1 MFTQQI
7 RIIMNIIN
15 YIPRNCDKHFNTIAK
30 YYPILGVYGPRQA
43 GKTSFIKNIR
53 PHFKYIT
60 FEDPDVRQLFYDDPR
75 SFLDLNNEHVIFDE
89 AQNVPELFSYLQGMV
104 DKDRRPGRFILSG
117 SQNYLLQ
124 HNITQS
130 LAGRIGLVTLL
141 PFQLGE
147 INNTPFW
154 KDNVFELI
162 SRGFYPGCIVNEIP
176 HKIFYQ
182 NYIST
187 LLERD
192 IESLINTSNKRIF
205 RLFIKLCANYA
216 GKLVNL
222 TNISNLLNVSVSTVS
237 NWLSILESSYIIY
250 FLQPYFH
257 NFEKRTVKTPKLYF
271 YDTGLLCHLL
281 GIRDGTDLQQ
291 NEQVGSV
298 FENFV
303 INEKYK
309 KAYHNGDDLSL
320 YFLRDSNGVEID
332 IVEDINHQNAIFHE
346 VKSSFTFNSN
356 HAKNLSKFQSD
367 TLKIKKK
374 VIYNG
379 EHHKVKDVVYE
390 NWRSLI

>member
-1 MFTQQI
+1 MGVS
-7 RIIMNIIN
+7 N
-15 YIPRNCDKHFNTIAK
+15 YISRHCEVYFNEVAK
-30 YYPILGVYGPRQA
+30 YYPILSVSGPRQA
-43 GKTSFIKNIR
+43 GKTSFIKGIR
-53 PHFKYIT
+53 SDFKYLT

-75 SFLDLNNEHVIFDE
+75 SFLESYNENVVFDE
-89 AQNVPELFSYLQGMV
+89 AQKVPELFSYLQGMV
-104 DKDRRPGRFILSG
+104 DKDRRPCRFILSG

-130 LAGRIGLVTLL
+130 LAGRIGLITLL

-147 INNTPFW
+147 IHNTPYW
-154 KDNVFELI
+154 KDNVFDLI
-162 SRGFYPGCIVNEIP
+162 SRGFYPGCVANDIP
-176 HKIFYQ
+176 SKIFYQ

-192 IESLINTSNKRIF
+192 IESLINTGNKRTF

-216 GKLVNL
+216 GNLINL

-237 NWLSILESSYIIY
+237 NWLSILESSYLIY
-250 FLQPYFH
+250 FLQPYYH

-281 GIRDGTDLQQ
+281 GIRDGASLQQ
-291 NEQVGSV
+291 SEHMGSI

-309 KAYHNGDDLSL
+309 KAFNNGDDLSL

-332 IVEDINHQNAIFHE
+332 MVEEINHNQAIFHE
-346 VKSSFTFNSN
+346 IKSSFTFNSN

-367 TLKIKKK
+367 AIKVKKK

-390 NWRSLI
+390 NWNILI